1 MLKVITFQ
9 EHTISAFSLL
19 LGDRRWVACYTICN
33 NGTLVRNGRA
43 ASPQPS
49 PHAAEIAG
57 MLHGIRHVQERL
69 GSRSGI

>member
-19 LGDRRWVACYTICN
+19 SGDRRWIACYTICN
-33 NGTLVRNGRA
+33 NGILVQNGRA
-43 ASPQPS
+43 PSSRPS

-57 MLHGIRHVQERL
+57 MIHGIRHVQERL
-69 GSRSGI
+69 GLPRSV